1 MEILRAGANVTHAGR
16 CVARGRVQAGVARG
30 ASSRPPGASIRA
42 DARRINEHV
51 ACLGAKRIRAGHRV
65 GDYFR
70 PGFDGSMR
78 VTPPIAGGS
87 LAGNVLSSASSM

>member
-1 MEILRAGANVTHAGR
+1 MEILRAGANGTRVGR

-30 ASSRPPGASIRA
+30 ASSRPPGVSIRA
-42 DARRINEHV
+42 GARRINEHV
-51 ACLGAKRIRAGHRV
+51 ACRGAKRIRAGLRV
-65 GDYFR
+65 DGYFR

-78 VTPPIAGGS
+78 VMPPIAGGS